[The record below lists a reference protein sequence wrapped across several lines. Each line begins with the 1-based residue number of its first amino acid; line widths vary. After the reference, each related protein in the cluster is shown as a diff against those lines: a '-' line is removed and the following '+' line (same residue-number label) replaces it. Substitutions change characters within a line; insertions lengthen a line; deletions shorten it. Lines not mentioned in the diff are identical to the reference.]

1 MTEDFFIKIRC
12 SICGTQSCYG
22 TKEDLSDCGMWN
34 KVKYF
39 PDDIAHN
46 IIDYYDNKPRT
57 NQEILNEYKDTFS
70 KHL

>member
-1 MTEDFFIKIRC
+1 MKPETFIKIRC

-22 TKEDLSDCGMWN
+22 IKEDLSDCGIWN

-39 PDDIAHN
+39 PDEMAYNVIY
-46 IIDYYDNKPRT
+46 YYDNKPRT
-57 NQEILNEYKDTFS
+57 KQEILNEYKDTLS